1 MPPESNS
8 HTVGMAI
15 LKAMYVSMLRIR
27 RTEEWVADLVVKGEI
42 RCPCHLCIGQEAV
55 AVGVCAVLRRED
67 YVFGAHRSHG
77 HYLAKGGDLKEM
89 VAELFGKITGCAKGR
104 GGSMHLVAPE
114 VGILGTVPIV
124 AATIPMAVGTALA
137 SRLRKDDRISVS
149 FFGDGA
155 VDEGTFHESMNLA
168 AARILPVVF
177 VCENNL
183 YSSHLHLL
191 ERRAQDNIVQS
202 AEAHGMPGIC
212 IDGNDAVEVYRA
224 ASAAVARARR
234 GEGPTLI
241 ECRTYRWRG
250 HVGPSDDLHLPVRRE
265 DEAEGWRRKDPVLRL
280 MLLLLAQGLP
290 SDEVDAIAAQVEQ
303 EVKAAVEFARQSPYP
318 KAEELMDFLF
328 KENQL
333 EGAAQ

>member
-1 MPPESNS
+1 MVSIE
-8 HTVGMAI
+8 I
-15 LKAMYVSMLRIR
+15 LKAMYVSMVRIR
-27 RTEEWVADLVVKGEI
+27 RTEERVSDLVLNGEI

-55 AVGVCAVLRRED
+55 AAGVCAVLRRED

-77 HYLAKGGDLKEM
+77 HYLAKGGNLKEM
-89 VAELFGKITGCAKGR
+89 MAELFGKSTGCAKGR

-137 SRLRKDDRISVS
+137 SRLKGDGRVSVT

-168 AARILPVVF
+168 ASRILPVVF

-224 ASAAVARARR
+224 ANAAVSRARR

-250 HVGPSDDLHLPVRRE
+250 HVGPSDDLHLSVRRE
-265 DEAEGWRRKDPVLRL
+265 DETEEWRRKDPVLR
-280 MLLLLAQGLP
+280 MRLLLLGDGVP
-290 SDEVDAIAAQVEQ
+290 SDEVDGIAAEIELEVE
-303 EVKAAVEFARQSPYP
+303 AAVEFARQSPYP
-318 KAEELMDFLF
+318 KVDELNDFLF
-328 KENQL
+328 KEI
-333 EGAAQ
+333 ESRGAAH

>member
-1 MPPESNS
+1 MLMKS
-8 HTVGMAI
+8 
-15 LKAMYVSMLRIR
+15 MYLTMLRIR
-27 RTEEWVADLVVKGEI
+27 RTEERVAELVEKGEI

-55 AVGVCAVLRRED
+55 AAGVCANLRRDD
-67 YVFGAHRSHG
+67 YLFGAHRSHG
-77 HYLAKGGDLKEM
+77 HYLAKGGDLKEL
-89 VAELFGKITGCAKGR
+89 VAEVFGKVTGCARGR

-124 AATIPMAVGTALA
+124 AATIPMAVGTALS
-137 SRLRKDDRISVS
+137 SRLRKDNRVSVA

-155 VDEGTFHESMNLA
+155 VEEGTFHESMNLA
-168 AARILPVVF
+168 ANQILPVVF

-212 IDGNDAVEVYRA
+212 VDGNDVVEVYRA
-224 ASAAVARARR
+224 AHAAVARARS
-234 GEGPTLI
+234 GQGPTFI

-265 DEAEGWRRKDPVLRL
+265 DETEEWRRKDPVLRM
-280 MLLLLAQGLP
+280 MLLLLATGMEQ
-290 SDEVDAIAAQVEQ
+290 EEADAISRAVDQ
-303 EVKAAVEFARQSPYP
+303 EVEEAVLFARESPYP
-318 KAEELMDFLF
+318 AAESLLDFVF
-328 KENQL
+328 KE
-333 EGAAQ
+333 E